1 MSNSVQL
8 HYTSMQIQ
16 KVREAAKQCSETFIE
31 NLEQNRK
38 EVGKFVDGMEKA
50 LEMVDITLKAGD
62 ALQTQ
67 THATEVVNR
76 FNSMTAEIN
85 DRLAADNVEQIHEI
99 CPVFLSKGKDV

>member
-1 MSNSVQL
+1 MSYSVQL
-8 HYTSMQIQ
+8 HYPSIQIQ
-16 KVREAAKQCSETFIE
+16 KVREAATQCSETFME

-50 LEMVDITLKAGD
+50 LETVDITLKAGD
-62 ALQTQ
+62 SLLTR
-67 THATEVVNR
+67 THATEVVDR

-85 DRLAADNVEQIHEI
+85 ERLAEDTVEQIHEI